1 MESQLAWV
9 QSACARVLRPVIRLA
24 VRMGLKHSQ
33 LEEMLRDLLLDE
45 ARRLWQ
51 AEGVAEPNISQLSI
65 TTGLNRK
72 AVTSRVREPADPL
85 PGTETSAAA
94 RTFTSWLQ
102 MQTHDPAL
110 RRLPVVSDSEAMSFE
125 TLARAAGRGNW
136 HHRSILD
143 ELARLKLVNEAD
155 GHVELTAEAFVP
167 QADLRSM
174 LAFLGDNARDHL
186 QAAVSNVTGER
197 APMLERAVFAKGLSL
212 EDCEAIQ
219 ALVRERWTALHHEL
233 TDHMSRAVKAADGAA
248 PGRIRVGIYTYFE
261 DAGESALDP
270 SPRS

>member
-1 MESQLAWV
+1 MDSRLTWAQA
-9 QSACARVLRPVIRLA
+9 ACARIMRPVVRLA
-24 VRMGLKHSQ
+24 LAMGLKHPQ
-33 LEEMLRDLLLDE
+33 MEELLRDLLLDE
-45 ARRLWQ
+45 AHRLWRAQ
-51 AEGVAEPNISQLSI
+51 GVQEPNISQLSI

-72 AVTSRVREPADPL
+72 AVTSRVREPADLL
-85 PGTETSAAA
+85 PSTDASAAA

-102 MQTHDPAL
+102 MQSDDPAL
-110 RRLPVVSDSEAMSFE
+110 RRLPVVADSDAMSFE

-143 ELARLKLVNEAD
+143 ELVRLKLVNEAD
-155 GHVELTAEAFVP
+155 GHAELTAEAFVP

-219 ALVRERWTALHHEL
+219 ALVRQRWAALHHEL

-261 DAGESALDP
+261 DAGASAGEP
-270 SPRS
+270 SPR